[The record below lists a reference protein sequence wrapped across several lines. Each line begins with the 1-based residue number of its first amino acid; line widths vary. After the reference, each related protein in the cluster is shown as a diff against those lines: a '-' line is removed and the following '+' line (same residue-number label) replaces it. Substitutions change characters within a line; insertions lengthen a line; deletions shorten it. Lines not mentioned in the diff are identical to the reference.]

1 MTSSRCKRNCSV
13 NRPRTAGSATAPDGP
28 PAFRSGLRETLAGS
42 TDLRRSARESP
53 VPPQVSLAA
62 VVTTSFSSSQ
72 SFLLTSE
79 SVTEGH
85 PDKVCD
91 QVSDAVLD
99 GMLAQ
104 DPHAR
109 VACETAI
116 TKGLC
121 VVIGEVTTH
130 AELDIQ
136 RTIRDTSGEIGYNN
150 EEIGFDADHPL
161 IQVYL
166 KEQSPDIAAGVNHSL
181 EEREG
186 NLEDDPFELQGAGD
200 QGMMIGFACRETPEL
215 MPLTISLAH
224 RLARRLAQTRKD
236 GSLPFLRPDGKTQ
249 VTVEYERGRPKR
261 IEAIVVSSHHAAS
274 VTQKELS
281 EGVRA
286 LVIDPVLEGLVV
298 DNNTKI
304 MVNPS
309 GNFLLGGPAADA
321 GLTGRKIIVDT
332 YGGIARHGGGAFSGK
347 DPSKVDRS
355 AAYAA
360 RHVAKNLVA
369 AGLADRCEVQVSY
382 AIGRA
387 HPTSIAV
394 ETFGTGTTTEEELLE
409 LVRRNFDL
417 RPGAII
423 ANMKLM
429 RPIYRPTAAYGHFG
443 RDDLGVPWEL
453 TDRVEALRADASVT
467 ARARN

>member
-1 MTSSRCKRNCSV
+1 M
-13 NRPRTAGSATAPDGP
+13 
-28 PAFRSGLRETLAGS
+28 
-42 TDLRRSARESP
+42 
-53 VPPQVSLAA
+53 
-62 VVTTSFSSSQ
+62 
-72 SFLLTSE
+72 TSE

-104 DPHAR
+104 DPDAR

-121 VVIGEVTTH
+121 IVIGEVTTH

-136 RTIRDTSGEIGYNN
+136 RTIRDTIRGIGYNS
-150 EEIGFDADHPL
+150 EEIGFDADHAL

-166 KEQSPDIAAGVNHSL
+166 KEQSPDIAASVNHSL

-186 NLEDDPFELQGAGD
+186 TLEDDPYELQGAGD

-224 RLARRLAQTRKD
+224 RLASRLAQTRKD

-249 VTVEYERGRPKR
+249 VTVEYDRGVPKR
-261 IEAIVVSSHHAAS
+261 IEAIVVSTHHAPGVS
-274 VTQKELS
+274 QKEVAD
-281 EGVRA
+281 GVHS
-286 LVIDPVLEGLVV
+286 LIIDPVLKGHVV
-298 DNNTKI
+298 DKNTKI

-309 GNFLLGGPAADA
+309 GQFILGGPAADA

-332 YGGIARHGGGAFSGK
+332 YGGVARHGGGAFSGK

-360 RHVAKNLVA
+360 RHVAKNIVA
-369 AGLADRCEVQVSY
+369 AGFADRCEVQVSY

-387 HPTSIAV
+387 HPTSISV
-394 ETFGTGTTTEEELLE
+394 ETFGTSTVSEDEMLE
-409 LVRRNFDL
+409 LVRRHFDL

-423 ANMKLM
+423 ANMKLK
-429 RPIYRPTAAYGHFG
+429 RPIYQPTAAYGHFG
-443 RDDLGVPWEL
+443 RDDLGVAWEM
-453 TDRVEALRADASVT
+453 TDRAEAMRADAPSRT
-467 ARARN
+467 RAHS

>member
-1 MTSSRCKRNCSV
+1 V
-13 NRPRTAGSATAPDGP
+13 A
-28 PAFRSGLRETLAGS
+28 
-42 TDLRRSARESP
+42 
-53 VPPQVSLAA
+53 
-62 VVTTSFSSSQ
+62 TSFSTSASY
-72 SFLLTSE
+72 LLTSE

-85 PDKVCD
+85 PDKICD

-109 VACETAI
+109 VACESAI

-136 RTIRDTSGEIGYNN
+136 RTIRDTIRAIGYND
-150 EEIGFDADHPL
+150 EQIGFDADHAL

-166 KEQSPDIAAGVNHSL
+166 KEQSPDIAAGVSHSL

-186 NLEDDPFELQGAGD
+186 TLDDDPFELQGAGD

-215 MPLTISLAH
+215 MPLTIALANKLAK
-224 RLARRLAQTRKD
+224 RLAETRKD

-249 VTVEYERGRPKR
+249 VTVEYEHGRPKR
-261 IEAIVVSSHHAAS
+261 IEAIVVSTHHAAS
-274 VTQKELS
+274 ATQKEIA
-281 EGVRA
+281 EGVRE
-286 LVIDPVLEGLVV
+286 LVINPVLKGQVI
-298 DNNTKI
+298 DSATKI

-309 GNFLLGGPAADA
+309 GHFVLGGPAADA

-332 YGGIARHGGGAFSGK
+332 YGGVARHGGGAFSGK

-394 ETFGTGTTTEEELLE
+394 ETFGTGTRSESELLQ
-409 LVRRNFDL
+409 LVRRHFDL

-423 ANMKLM
+423 AHMDLL
-429 RPIYRPTAAYGHFG
+429 RPIYKQTAAYGHFG
-443 RDDLGVPWEL
+443 RDDLGVPWEA
-453 TDRVEALRADASVT
+453 TNRVDALRADAAVA
-467 ARARN
+467 ARPT

>member
-1 MTSSRCKRNCSV
+1 M
-13 NRPRTAGSATAPDGP
+13 
-28 PAFRSGLRETLAGS
+28 
-42 TDLRRSARESP
+42 
-53 VPPQVSLAA
+53 
-62 VVTTSFSSSQ
+62 
-72 SFLLTSE
+72 TSE

-104 DPHAR
+104 DPEAR

-121 VVIGEVTTH
+121 IVIGEVTTH

-136 RTIRDTSGEIGYNN
+136 RTIRDTIRGIGYNS
-150 EEIGFDADHPL
+150 EDIGFDADHAL

-166 KEQSPDIAAGVNHSL
+166 KEQSPDIAASVNHSL

-186 NLEDDPFELQGAGD
+186 TLEDDAFELQGAGD

-224 RLARRLAQTRKD
+224 RLAKRLSQTRKD

-249 VTVEYERGRPKR
+249 VTVEYDRGIPKR
-261 IEAIVVSSHHAAS
+261 IEAIVVSTHHVPGVS
-274 VTQKELS
+274 QKEIAD
-281 EGVRA
+281 GVHS
-286 LVIDPVLEGLVV
+286 LVIDPVLKGLVV
-298 DNNTKI
+298 DKNTKI

-309 GNFLLGGPAADA
+309 GQFILGGPAADA

-332 YGGIARHGGGAFSGK
+332 YGGVARHGGGAFSGK

-360 RHVAKNLVA
+360 RHVAKNIVA
-369 AGLADRCEVQVSY
+369 AGFADRCEVQVSY

-394 ETFGTGTTTEEELLE
+394 ETFGTSTVSEDDLLE
-409 LVRRNFDL
+409 LVRRHFDL

-423 ANMKLM
+423 AKMKLK
-429 RPIYRPTAAYGHFG
+429 RPIYQPTAAYGHFG
-443 RDDLGVPWEL
+443 RDDLGVAWEMI
-453 TDRVEALRADASVT
+453 DRAEAMRADAPVRT
-467 ARARN
+467 RAHN

>member
-1 MTSSRCKRNCSV
+1 M
-13 NRPRTAGSATAPDGP
+13 
-28 PAFRSGLRETLAGS
+28 
-42 TDLRRSARESP
+42 
-53 VPPQVSLAA
+53 
-62 VVTTSFSSSQ
+62 TTSFSSSR

-85 PDKVCD
+85 PDKICD

-104 DPHAR
+104 DAHAR

-136 RTIRDTSGEIGYNN
+136 RTIRDTIRGIGYND
-150 EEIGFDADHPL
+150 ESIGFDADHAL

-166 KEQSPDIAAGVNHSL
+166 KEQSPDIAGGVNRSL
-181 EEREG
+181 ESRE
-186 NLEDDPFELQGAGD
+186 DASDMDPFDLQGAGD

-215 MPLTISLAH
+215 MPLTISLAN
-224 RLARRLAQTRKD
+224 RLARRLAEVRRTGKL
-236 GSLPFLRPDGKTQ
+236 SFLRPDGKTQ
-249 VTVEYERGRPKR
+249 VTVEYEYGKPKR
-261 IEAIVVSSHHAAS
+261 IEAVVVSTHHAAS
-274 VTQKELS
+274 ATQKEIAA
-281 EGVRA
+281 GVRE
-286 LVIDPVLEGLVV
+286 LVIDPVLKGQVV
-298 DNNTKI
+298 DANTKI

-309 GNFLLGGPAADA
+309 GSFILGGPAADA

-332 YGGIARHGGGAFSGK
+332 YGGVARHGGGAFSGK

-369 AGLADRCEVQVSY
+369 AGVVERCEVQVSY

-394 ETFGTGTTTEEELLE
+394 ETFGTGTKTEEELLG
-409 LVRRNFDL
+409 LVRRHFDL

-423 ANMKLM
+423 ANMDLL

-443 RDDLGVPWEL
+443 RDDLGVPWEK
-453 TDRVEALRADASVT
+453 TDKVEALRADAAVA
-467 ARARN
+467 ARQS

>member
-1 MTSSRCKRNCSV
+1 M
-13 NRPRTAGSATAPDGP
+13 A
-28 PAFRSGLRETLAGS
+28 
-42 TDLRRSARESP
+42 
-53 VPPQVSLAA
+53 
-62 VVTTSFSSSQ
+62 TSFSTSPSY
-72 SFLLTSE
+72 LLTSE

-104 DPHAR
+104 DRDAR

-136 RTIRDTSGEIGYNN
+136 RTIRDTIRDIGYSS
-150 EEIGFDADHPL
+150 EEIGFDADHAL

-166 KEQSPDIAAGVNHSL
+166 KEQSPDIAASVDHSL

-186 NLEDDPFELQGAGD
+186 SLEDDPFELQGAGD

-249 VTVEYERGRPKR
+249 VTVEYDNGVPKR
-261 IEAIVVSSHHAAS
+261 IEAIVVSTHHAPEVS
-274 VTQKELS
+274 QKQVAD
-281 EGVRA
+281 GVYS
-286 LVIDPVLEGLVV
+286 LVIDPVLKGLVV
-298 DNNTKI
+298 DANTKI

-309 GNFLLGGPAADA
+309 GQFIVGGPAADA

-360 RHVAKNLVA
+360 RHVAKNIVA
-369 AGLADRCEVQVSY
+369 ARLADRCEVQVSY

-394 ETFGTGTTTEEELLE
+394 ETFGTGTVSEAELLQ
-409 LVRRNFDL
+409 LVRRHFDL

-423 ANMKLM
+423 ANMNLK

-443 RDDLGVPWEL
+443 RDDLGVAWEL
-453 TDRVEALRADASVT
+453 TDKVDAMRADASVD
-467 ARARN
+467 ARAAS

>member
-1 MTSSRCKRNCSV
+1 M
-13 NRPRTAGSATAPDGP
+13 
-28 PAFRSGLRETLAGS
+28 
-42 TDLRRSARESP
+42 
-53 VPPQVSLAA
+53 
-62 VVTTSFSSSQ
+62 
-72 SFLLTSE
+72 TSE

-104 DPHAR
+104 DADAR

-136 RTIRDTSGEIGYNN
+136 RKIRDTIRDIGYNS
-150 EEIGFDADHPL
+150 EEIGFDADHAL

-166 KEQSPDIAAGVNHSL
+166 KEQSPDIAASVNHSL

-186 NLEDDPFELQGAGD
+186 SLDDDAFELQGAGD
-200 QGMMIGFACRETPEL
+200 QGMMIGFACHETPEL

-224 RLARRLAQTRKD
+224 RLARRLSQTRKD

-249 VTVEYERGRPKR
+249 VTVEYDHGIPKR
-261 IEAIVVSSHHAAS
+261 IEAIVVSTHHAPGVS
-274 VTQKELS
+274 QKEIAD
-281 EGVRA
+281 GVHS
-286 LVIDPVLEGLVV
+286 LVIDPVLKGLVV
-298 DNNTKI
+298 DRNTKI

-309 GNFLLGGPAADA
+309 GQFILGGPAADA

-332 YGGIARHGGGAFSGK
+332 YGGVARHGGGAFSGK

-360 RHVAKNLVA
+360 RHVAKNIVA
-369 AGLADRCEVQVSY
+369 AGFADRCEVQVSY

-394 ETFGTGTTTEEELLE
+394 ETFGTSTISEDEMLE
-409 LVRRNFDL
+409 MVRRHFDL

-423 ANMKLM
+423 ANMKLK
-429 RPIYRPTAAYGHFG
+429 RPIYQPTAAYGHFG
-443 RDDLGVPWEL
+443 RDDLGVAWEL
-453 TDRVEALRADASVT
+453 TDRAEAMRADAPVRT
-467 ARARN
+467 RAHS

>member
-1 MTSSRCKRNCSV
+1 M
-13 NRPRTAGSATAPDGP
+13 
-28 PAFRSGLRETLAGS
+28 
-42 TDLRRSARESP
+42 
-53 VPPQVSLAA
+53 
-62 VVTTSFSSSQ
+62 TTSFNSSRSY
-72 SFLLTSE
+72 LLTSE

-104 DPHAR
+104 DRNAR

-116 TKGLC
+116 TKELC
-121 VVIGEVTTH
+121 VVIGEVTTS
-130 AELDIQ
+130 AEMDIS
-136 RTIRDTSGEIGYNN
+136 RTIRDTIRGIGYDSP
-150 EEIGFDADHPL
+150 ELGFDPDHAL

-166 KEQSPDIAAGVNHSL
+166 KEQSPDIAAGVDHSL
-181 EEREG
+181 EERAG
-186 NLEDDPFELQGAGD
+186 IDSSLPDDPFELQGAGD

-224 RLARRLAQTRKD
+224 RLTRQLAEVRKD
-236 GSLPFLRPDGKTQ
+236 HTLPWLRPDGKSQ
-249 VTVEYERGRPKR
+249 VTVQYEFGKPKR
-261 IEAIVVSSHHAAS
+261 IEAVVISTHHHPSAS
-274 VTQKELS
+274 NREIA

-286 LVIDPVLEGLVV
+286 LVIDRVLPREYV
-298 DNNTKI
+298 DAQTKVY
-304 MVNPS
+304 VNPS
-309 GNFLLGGPAADA
+309 GRFELGGPAADA

-332 YGGIARHGGGAFSGK
+332 YGGVARHGGGAFSGK

-360 RHVAKNLVA
+360 RWVAKNLVA
-369 AGLADRCEVQVSY
+369 AGVAERCEVQVSY

-387 HPTSIAV
+387 QPTSVAV
-394 ETFGTGTTTEEELLE
+394 ETFGTGKLPEEKLLD
-409 LVRRNFDL
+409 LVKRHFDL

-423 ANMKLM
+423 QNLDLR

-443 RDDLGVPWEL
+443 RDDLDVPWER
-453 TDRVEALRADASVT
+453 TDLAEALRADAPAVAS
-467 ARARN
+467 RS

>member
-1 MTSSRCKRNCSV
+1 M
-13 NRPRTAGSATAPDGP
+13 
-28 PAFRSGLRETLAGS
+28 
-42 TDLRRSARESP
+42 
-53 VPPQVSLAA
+53 
-62 VVTTSFSSSQ
+62 TTSFSSSR

-104 DPHAR
+104 DAHAR
-109 VACETAI
+109 VACESAI

-130 AELDIQ
+130 ADLDIQ
-136 RTIRDTSGEIGYNN
+136 RTIRDTIRSIGYND
-150 EEIGFDADHPL
+150 EQIGFDADHAL

-186 NLEDDPFELQGAGD
+186 SLDVDPFELQGAGD

-215 MPLTISLAH
+215 MPLTISIAN
-224 RLARRLAQTRKD
+224 RLAKKLAETRKN

-249 VTVEYERGRPKR
+249 VTVEYEFGKPKR
-261 IEAIVVSSHHAAS
+261 IEAIVISTHHAAS
-274 VTQKELS
+274 ATQKEIA
-281 EGVRA
+281 EGVRE
-286 LVIDPVLEGLVV
+286 LVINPVLKGQVV
-298 DNNTKI
+298 DAATKI

-309 GNFLLGGPAADA
+309 GHFVLGGPAADA

-332 YGGIARHGGGAFSGK
+332 YGGVARHGGGAFSGK

-369 AGLADRCEVQVSY
+369 AGLVERCEVQVSY

-394 ETFGTGTTTEEELLE
+394 ETFGTGAKSEQELLE
-409 LVRRNFDL
+409 LVRRHFDL

-423 ANMKLM
+423 ANMDLL
-429 RPIYRPTAAYGHFG
+429 RPIYRQTAAYGHFG

-453 TDRVEALRADASVT
+453 TNKVDALRADAAVA
-467 ARARN
+467 ARPS

>member
-1 MTSSRCKRNCSV
+1 M
-13 NRPRTAGSATAPDGP
+13 
-28 PAFRSGLRETLAGS
+28 
-42 TDLRRSARESP
+42 
-53 VPPQVSLAA
+53 
-62 VVTTSFSSSQ
+62 TTSFSSSR

-85 PDKVCD
+85 PDKICD

-99 GMLAQ
+99 GMLGQ
-104 DPHAR
+104 DPRAR

-130 AELDIQ
+130 ADLDIQ
-136 RTIRDTSGEIGYNN
+136 RTIRDTIRAIGYND
-150 EEIGFDADHPL
+150 EQIGFDADHAL

-186 NLEDDPFELQGAGD
+186 GQAGDPFELQGAGD

-215 MPLTISLAH
+215 MPLTISLAN
-224 RLARRLAQTRKD
+224 RLAKKLAETRKN
-236 GSLPFLRPDGKTQ
+236 GALPFLRPDGKTQ
-249 VTVEYERGRPKR
+249 VTVEYEYGRPKR
-261 IEAIVVSSHHAAS
+261 IEAIVVSTHHAAS
-274 VTQKELS
+274 ATQKEIS
-281 EGVRA
+281 EGVRE
-286 LVIDPVLEGLVV
+286 LVINPVLKGQVV
-298 DNNTKI
+298 DAATKI

-309 GNFLLGGPAADA
+309 GHFVVGGPAADA

-332 YGGIARHGGGAFSGK
+332 YGGVARHGGGAFSGK

-369 AGLADRCEVQVSY
+369 AGLAERCEVQVSY

-394 ETFGTGTTTEEELLE
+394 ETFGTGAKSEEELLE
-409 LVRRNFDL
+409 LIRRYFDL
-417 RPGAII
+417 RPAAII
-423 ANMKLM
+423 AAMDLL

-443 RDDLGVPWEL
+443 RDDLGVPWEV
-453 TDRVEALRADASVT
+453 TDRVEALRADAAVA
-467 ARARN
+467 ARPG

>member
-1 MTSSRCKRNCSV
+1 V
-13 NRPRTAGSATAPDGP
+13 A
-28 PAFRSGLRETLAGS
+28 
-42 TDLRRSARESP
+42 
-53 VPPQVSLAA
+53 
-62 VVTTSFSSSQ
+62 TSFSSSR

-104 DPHAR
+104 DPHSR

-130 AELDIQ
+130 ADLDIQ
-136 RTIRDTSGEIGYNN
+136 RTIRDTIRGIGYNQ
-150 EEIGFDADHPL
+150 EEIGFDADHAL

-166 KEQSPDIAAGVNHSL
+166 KEQSPDIAASVDHSL

-186 NLEDDPFELQGAGD
+186 TLADDPFELQGAGD

-224 RLARRLAQTRKD
+224 RLARRLAQARKEAL
-236 GSLPFLRPDGKTQ
+236 LPFLRPDGKTQ
-249 VTVEYERGRPKR
+249 VTVEYEQGQPKR
-261 IEAIVVSSHHAAS
+261 VEAVVVSTHHAPGVS
-274 VTQKELS
+274 QKEVRD
-281 EGVRA
+281 GVRA
-286 LVIDPVLEGLVV
+286 MVVDQVLEGLVV
-298 DNNTKI
+298 DARTKI

-309 GNFLLGGPAADA
+309 GQFIVGGPAADA

-332 YGGIARHGGGAFSGK
+332 YGGVARHGGGAFSGK

-369 AGLADRCEVQVSY
+369 ARLAERCEVQVSY

-394 ETFGTGTTTEEELLE
+394 ETFGTGAVPERELLE
-409 LVRRNFDL
+409 LVRRHFDL
-417 RPGAII
+417 RPAAII
-423 ANMKLM
+423 ANMNLL
-429 RPIYRPTAAYGHFG
+429 RPIYLSTASYGHFG
-443 RDDLGVPWEL
+443 RDDLGVPWEA
-453 TDRVEALRADASVT
+453 TEKVTALQGDAS
-467 ARARN
+467 ALSRAVD

>member
-1 MTSSRCKRNCSV
+1 M
-13 NRPRTAGSATAPDGP
+13 A
-28 PAFRSGLRETLAGS
+28 
-42 TDLRRSARESP
+42 
-53 VPPQVSLAA
+53 
-62 VVTTSFSSSQ
+62 TSFSESS
-72 SFLLTSE
+72 SYLLTSE

-85 PDKVCD
+85 PDKICD

-104 DPHAR
+104 DPAAR

-136 RTIRDTSGEIGYNN
+136 RTIRDTIRGIGYNA
-150 EEIGFDADHPL
+150 ESIGFDADHAL

-166 KEQSPDIAAGVNHSL
+166 KEQSPDIAAGVDHSL
-181 EEREG
+181 ETRGGALDE
-186 NLEDDPFELQGAGD
+186 DPFELQGAGD

-224 RLARRLAQTRKD
+224 RLARRLAKVRKD
-236 GSLPFLRPDGKTQ
+236 RTLPFLLPDGKTQ
-249 VTVEYERGRPKR
+249 VTVEYDHGRPKR
-261 IEAIVVSSHHAAS
+261 IEAIVVSTHHTSDAS
-274 VTQKELS
+274 QKQIA
-281 EGVRA
+281 EGVEA
-286 LVIDPVLEGLVV
+286 EVIEPVLEGYKR
-298 DNNTKI
+298 DAETKV

-309 GNFLLGGPAADA
+309 GKFVVGGPAADA

-332 YGGIARHGGGAFSGK
+332 YGGVARHGGGAFSGK

-369 AGLADRCEVQVSY
+369 AGLVDRCEVQVSY

-387 HPTSIAV
+387 RPTSIAV
-394 ETFGTGTTTEEELLE
+394 ETFGTGAVSEEELLA
-409 LVRRNFDL
+409 LVRRHFDL
-417 RPGAII
+417 RPAAII
-423 ANMKLM
+423 DRMQLR
-429 RPIYRPTAAYGHFG
+429 RPIYLPTAAYGHFG
-443 RDDLGVPWEL
+443 RDDLRVPWEL
-453 TDRVEALRADASVT
+453 TDKVEALQSDASVR
-467 ARARN
+467 ARAIS

>member
-1 MTSSRCKRNCSV
+1 M
-13 NRPRTAGSATAPDGP
+13 A
-28 PAFRSGLRETLAGS
+28 
-42 TDLRRSARESP
+42 
-53 VPPQVSLAA
+53 
-62 VVTTSFSSSQ
+62 TSFSSSR

-104 DPHAR
+104 DPHSR

-130 AELDIQ
+130 ADLDIQ
-136 RTIRDTSGEIGYNN
+136 RTIRDTIRGIGYNQ
-150 EEIGFDADHPL
+150 EEIGFDADHAL

-166 KEQSPDIAAGVNHSL
+166 KEQSPDIAASVDHSL

-186 NLEDDPFELQGAGD
+186 TLADDPFELQGAGD

-224 RLARRLAQTRKD
+224 RLARRLAQARKD
-236 GSLPFLRPDGKTQ
+236 ALLPFLRPDGKTQ
-249 VTVEYERGRPKR
+249 VTVEYEQGQPKR
-261 IEAIVVSSHHAAS
+261 IEAVVVSTHHAPGVS
-274 VTQKELS
+274 QKEVRD
-281 EGVRA
+281 GVRA
-286 LVIDPVLEGLVV
+286 MVVDPVLEGLVV
-298 DNNTKI
+298 DARTKI

-309 GNFLLGGPAADA
+309 GQFIVGGPAADA

-332 YGGIARHGGGAFSGK
+332 YGGVARHGGGAFSGK

-369 AGLADRCEVQVSY
+369 ARLAERCEVQVSY

-394 ETFGTGTTTEEELLE
+394 ETFGTGAVPERELLE
-409 LVRRNFDL
+409 LVRRHFDL
-417 RPGAII
+417 RPAAII
-423 ANMKLM
+423 ANMNLL
-429 RPIYRPTAAYGHFG
+429 RPIYLSTASYGHFG
-443 RDDLGVPWEL
+443 RDDLGVPWEA
-453 TDRVEALRADASVT
+453 TEKVTALQGDAS
-467 ARARN
+467 ALSRAVD

>member
-1 MTSSRCKRNCSV
+1 MGRRHLQAIHQPL
-13 NRPRTAGSATAPDGP
+13 RPCGP
-28 PAFRSGLRETLAGS
+28 PPHKWGGGISKLFISPSGPAGH
-42 TDLRRSARESP
+42 LPINGEEVSP
-53 VPPQVSLAA
+53 SYPYA
-62 VVTTSFSSSQ
+62 VTTSFSSS
-72 SFLLTSE
+72 SSYLLTSE

-85 PDKVCD
+85 PDKICD

-99 GMLAQ
+99 GMLGQ
-104 DPHAR
+104 DAYAR

-136 RTIRDTSGEIGYNN
+136 RTIRDTIRSIGYND
-150 EEIGFDADHPL
+150 EQIGFDADHAL

-186 NLEDDPFELQGAGD
+186 IQEDDPFELQGAGD

-215 MPLTISLAH
+215 MPLTISLAN
-224 RLARRLAQTRKD
+224 RLAKKLAETRKN

-249 VTVEYERGRPKR
+249 VTVQYEYGKPKR
-261 IEAIVVSSHHAAS
+261 IEAIVVSTHHAAS
-274 VTQKELS
+274 ATQKEIS
-281 EGVRA
+281 EGVRE
-286 LVIDPVLEGLVV
+286 LVINPVLKGQVV
-298 DNNTKI
+298 DAATKI

-309 GNFLLGGPAADA
+309 GHFVVGGPAADA

-332 YGGIARHGGGAFSGK
+332 SGGVARPGRGRVRGP
-347 DPSKVDRS
+347 DPSQVDRS

-369 AGLADRCEVQVSY
+369 AGLAERCEVQVSY

-387 HPTSIAV
+387 HPTS
-394 ETFGTGTTTEEELLE
+394 
-409 LVRRNFDL
+409 
-417 RPGAII
+417 
-423 ANMKLM
+423 
-429 RPIYRPTAAYGHFG
+429 
-443 RDDLGVPWEL
+443 
-453 TDRVEALRADASVT
+453 
-467 ARARN
+467 

>member
-1 MTSSRCKRNCSV
+1 M
-13 NRPRTAGSATAPDGP
+13 
-28 PAFRSGLRETLAGS
+28 
-42 TDLRRSARESP
+42 
-53 VPPQVSLAA
+53 
-62 VVTTSFSSSQ
+62 TTSFSESR

-136 RTIRDTSGEIGYNN
+136 RTIRGTIGEIGYNN
-150 EEIGFDADHPL
+150 EEIGFDADHAL

-166 KEQSPDIAAGVNHSL
+166 KEQSPDIAASVNHSL

-186 NLEDDPFELQGAGD
+186 SLEDDPFELQGAGD
-200 QGMMIGFACRETPEL
+200 QGMMIGFACNETPEL

-224 RLARRLAQTRKD
+224 RLARRLAETRKD

-274 VTQKELS
+274 VTQKELA
-281 EGVRA
+281 EGVRE
-286 LVIDPVLEGLVV
+286 LVINPVLEGLVV
-298 DNNTKI
+298 DRQTKI

-309 GNFLLGGPAADA
+309 GHFLLGGPAADA

-369 AGLADRCEVQVSY
+369 AGLADRCEGQVSY

-394 ETFGTGTTTEEELLE
+394 ETFGTGVATEEELLE
-409 LVRRNFDL
+409 LVRRHFDL

-453 TDRVEALRADASVT
+453 TNRVEALRADAPVA
-467 ARARN
+467 ARSGN

>member
-1 MTSSRCKRNCSV
+1 MTTSFTSSR
-13 NRPRTAGSATAPDGP
+13 
-28 PAFRSGLRETLAGS
+28 
-42 TDLRRSARESP
+42 
-53 VPPQVSLAA
+53 
-62 VVTTSFSSSQ
+62 

-85 PDKVCD
+85 PDKICD
-91 QVSDAVLD
+91 QVSDSVLD

-104 DPHAR
+104 DSHAR

-130 AELDIQ
+130 ADLDIQ
-136 RTIRDTSGEIGYNN
+136 RTIRDTIRGIGYND
-150 EEIGFDADHPL
+150 ESIGFDADHAL

-186 NLEDDPFELQGAGD
+186 IQNEDPFELQGAGD

-215 MPLTISLAH
+215 MPLTIALAN
-224 RLARRLAQTRKD
+224 RLAKKLAETRKN

-249 VTVEYERGRPKR
+249 VTVEYEYGKPKR
-261 IEAIVVSSHHAAS
+261 VEAIVVSTHHAAS
-274 VTQKELS
+274 ATQKEIA
-281 EGVRA
+281 EGVRE
-286 LVIDPVLEGLVV
+286 LVIKPVLKGHVV
-298 DNNTKI
+298 DEATKI

-309 GNFLLGGPAADA
+309 GHFVLGGPAADA

-332 YGGIARHGGGAFSGK
+332 YGGVARHGGGAFSGK

-394 ETFGTGTTTEEELLE
+394 ETFGTGKKSEEELLAII
-409 LVRRNFDL
+409 RRHFDL

-423 ANMKLM
+423 ANMDLL
-429 RPIYRPTAAYGHFG
+429 RPIYLPTAAYGHFG

-453 TDRVEALRADASVT
+453 TDKVDALRSDAAVA
-467 ARARN
+467 ARPAR

>member
-1 MTSSRCKRNCSV
+1 M
-13 NRPRTAGSATAPDGP
+13 A
-28 PAFRSGLRETLAGS
+28 
-42 TDLRRSARESP
+42 
-53 VPPQVSLAA
+53 
-62 VVTTSFSSSQ
+62 TSFSTSTSY
-72 SFLLTSE
+72 LLTSE

-85 PDKVCD
+85 PDKICD

-99 GMLAQ
+99 GMLGQ

-136 RTIRDTSGEIGYNN
+136 RTIRDTIRSIGYND
-150 EEIGFDADHPL
+150 EQIGFDADHAL

-166 KEQSPDIAAGVNHSL
+166 KEQSPDIAAGVSHSL
-181 EEREG
+181 ETREG
-186 NLEDDPFELQGAGD
+186 SLNDDPFELQGAGD

-215 MPLTISLAH
+215 MPLTISLANKLAK
-224 RLARRLAQTRKD
+224 RLAETRRD

-249 VTVEYERGRPKR
+249 VTVEYEYGKPKR
-261 IEAIVVSSHHAAS
+261 IEAIVVSTHHAAS
-274 VTQKELS
+274 ATQKEIA
-281 EGVRA
+281 EGVRE
-286 LVIDPVLEGLVV
+286 LVINPVLKGQVI
-298 DNNTKI
+298 DAATKI

-309 GNFLLGGPAADA
+309 GHFVLGGPAADA

-332 YGGIARHGGGAFSGK
+332 YGGVARHGGGAFSGK

-394 ETFGTGTTTEEELLE
+394 ETFGTGTKSEDELLQ
-409 LVRRNFDL
+409 LVQRHFDL

-423 ANMKLM
+423 AGMDLL
-429 RPIYRPTAAYGHFG
+429 RPIYKQTAAYGHFG
-443 RDDLGVPWEL
+443 RDDLGVPWEA
-453 TDRVEALRADASVT
+453 TNRVDALWADAAVG
-467 ARARN
+467 ARPS

>member
-1 MTSSRCKRNCSV
+1 M
-13 NRPRTAGSATAPDGP
+13 
-28 PAFRSGLRETLAGS
+28 
-42 TDLRRSARESP
+42 
-53 VPPQVSLAA
+53 
-62 VVTTSFSSSQ
+62 
-72 SFLLTSE
+72 TSE

-85 PDKVCD
+85 PDKICD

-130 AELDIQ
+130 ADLDIQ
-136 RTIRDTSGEIGYNN
+136 RTIRDTIRAIGYND
-150 EEIGFDADHPL
+150 ESIGFDADHAL

-166 KEQSPDIAAGVNHSL
+166 KEQSPDIAAGVDHSL
-181 EEREG
+181 ETRASAATS
-186 NLEDDPFELQGAGD
+186 DPFDLQGAGD
-200 QGMMIGFACRETPEL
+200 QGMMIGFACNETPEL
-215 MPLTISLAH
+215 MPLTISLAN
-224 RLARRLAQTRKD
+224 RLAKKLAEVRRN

-249 VTVEYERGRPKR
+249 VTVEYEYGKPKR
-261 IEAIVVSSHHAAS
+261 IEAVVVSTHHAAS
-274 VTQKELS
+274 ATQKEIA
-281 EGVRA
+281 EGVRK
-286 LVIDPVLEGLVV
+286 LVIDPVLKGHVV
-298 DNNTKI
+298 DDNTKI

-309 GNFLLGGPAADA
+309 GSFVLGGPAADA

-369 AGLADRCEVQVSY
+369 AGLAERCEVQVSY

-394 ETFGTGTTTEEELLE
+394 ETFGTGSKSEEELLQ
-409 LVRRNFDL
+409 LVRGNFDL

-423 ANMKLM
+423 ANMELL

-443 RDDLGVPWEL
+443 RDDLGVPWEK
-453 TDRVEALRADASVT
+453 TDKVEALRAGAAVA
-467 ARARN
+467 ARQS